1 MPDQRQSTPV
11 HAPYLSNAKHKLLR
25 TDLALAEGGWTG
37 RSGNNVTLVVM
48 AQANPEAALITLQSI
63 AVVLPTFKGEIAVL
77 VPATPMGDALTTSA
91 PALPTSIRWIR
102 CSGNWAKGLNEVLS
116 HMATPWALCV
126 DAGLAFTADPFLEIF
141 EAIGQ
146 LGVNFLNLP
155 VLGADQMTP
164 EAYGGVLTAQAVL
177 GNTLVGVDNAAPDSL
192 EVPFLSTFLHPCA
205 FALQKAAFRRSGP
218 FDEQLDQRLSHLDY
232 SLRLFRDGIKL
243 GNLPTY
249 RLTREAGP
257 TTAWTVDGESSPG
270 FQAGSQHFLEAY
282 NLQIGTVNARTQIIK
297 SHTEP
302 KAASDKPRIGLVTD
316 TNNWAFANIARQI
329 KKNLSDRFEIEIVAL
344 ANDCD
349 HMAQIFVRFRDFDLV
364 HFFWRDLL
372 TLVDSDYFR
381 GYFTM
386 RGWDPKA
393 FLDKFQ
399 QRVAI
404 TTSVY
409 DHLFLSDE
417 EIQKRKNLY
426 NHLAPRYTVCS
437 ERLNRIYREIELY
450 PDPSWVIEDGV
461 DLELFY
467 PQNLERF
474 DDLDRDLVIGWAGNS
489 KWNADNGDFK
499 GLETLV
505 KPAIKALT
513 DEGLRIKSFF
523 ADRAESY
530 IPHHAMVDYYS
541 QIDIFVCASLIEGTP
556 NPALEAMACGV
567 PVVST
572 DVGIVPELFGP
583 KQQEFIL
590 PERTLEQLIAKLRRL
605 ILDHQLRRDLSAE
618 NRAVIRNWA
627 WASQTQKF
635 AAFFEFVLSD
645 KQRTNQA
652 RSNSELPARSQAERV
667 QGKAERD
674 ASQRYSMTLSDHLN
688 PRRNSEP

>member
-1 MPDQRQSTPV
+1 MPDQHQSKLL
-11 HAPYLSNAKHKLLR
+11 HAPYLSSAKHKLLR
-25 TDLALAEGGWTG
+25 TDLGLAEGGWTG

-48 AQANPEAALITLQSI
+48 AQENPEAALITMQSI
-63 AVVLPTFKGEIAVL
+63 AAVLPTFKGEIAVL
-77 VPATPMGDALTTSA
+77 VPATPSGDALTAAA
-91 PALPTSIRWIR
+91 PVLPPSIRWIR
-102 CSGNWAKGLNEVLS
+102 CSGNWSQGINAVLS
-116 HMATPWALCV
+116 QMATPWALCV

-141 EAIGQ
+141 EAIAQ

-155 VLGADQMTP
+155 VLGADRVNP

-177 GNTLVGVDNAAPDSL
+177 GNAVVGVENAVPGSFDA
-192 EVPFLSTFLHPCA
+192 PFLSTFLHPCA
-205 FALQKAAFRRSGP
+205 FAVQKAAFMRSGP
-218 FDEQLDQRLSHLDY
+218 FLEQLDQRLAHLDF
-232 SLRLFRDGIKL
+232 SLRLFHDGIKL
-243 GNLPTY
+243 GNLPAF

-257 TTAWTVDGESSPG
+257 SKAWTIGGESSSEL
-270 FQAGSQHFLEAY
+270 QAGSHHFQEAY
-282 NLQIGTVNARTQIIK
+282 GLQIGTFNARAPIG
-297 SHTEP
+297 SHGELKT
-302 KAASDKPRIGLVTD
+302 ASGKPRIGLVTD

-329 KKNLSDRFEIEIVAL
+329 KKNLSDRFDIEIIAL

-381 GYFTM
+381 GYFTT
-386 RGWDPKA
+386 RGWDPEA
-393 FLDKFQ
+393 FLDRFR

-409 DHLFLSDE
+409 DHLFLTDE
-417 EIQKRKNLY
+417 EIQNRKSLY
-426 NHLAPRYTVCS
+426 NQLAPRYTVCS
-437 ERLNRIYREIELY
+437 ERLNQIYRKIDLY

-474 DDLDRDLVIGWAGNS
+474 DDRDRDLVIGWAGNS

-505 KPAIKALT
+505 KPAIKALA

-530 IPHHAMVDYYS
+530 IPHEAMVDYYS
-541 QIDIFVCASLIEGTP
+541 QVDIFVCASLIEGTP

-567 PVVST
+567 PVIST

-583 KQQEFIL
+583 KQQDFIL

-605 ILDHQLRRDLSAE
+605 ILDHQLRRELSAE
-618 NRAVIRNWA
+618 NLSTIRNWT

-645 KQRTNQA
+645 RQNATHLLA
-652 RSNSELPARSQAERV
+652 ASVPHGSPAGSSLAERA
-667 QGKAERD
+667 QG
-674 ASQRYSMTLSDHLN
+674 
-688 PRRNSEP
+688 